1 LELINELLTK
11 ITICFKV
18 DTLCDITIIKIGI
31 CNLLRQLASFGFF
44 ADDFDLGM
52 CQCCSEKS
60 EAITVP
66 PIICQCMQRH
76 SRVTNYPFRLFLNQI
91 SIPTLERIY
100 HILNNKLVLLCP
112 IISDLVQVYRI
123 YGINFVRCG
132 FVLIKKD
139 IDIKLNRKVFHLEEY
154 NVDQTKYHNLTMDRL
169 QRTSLNRLK
178 EEFIIDKIADL
189 IRNRNKD

>member
-1 LELINELLTK
+1 
-11 ITICFKV
+11 
-18 DTLCDITIIKIGI
+18 
-31 CNLLRQLASFGFF
+31 
-44 ADDFDLGM
+44 
-52 CQCCSEKS
+52 
-60 EAITVP
+60 
-66 PIICQCMQRH
+66 MQRH

-139 IDIKLNRKVFHLEEY
+139 IDIKLNRKIFHLEEY
-154 NVDQTKYHNLTMDRL
+154 NIDQTKYHNLTMDRL

-189 IRNRNKD
+189 IKNRNKD